1 MFHGIHIEFGCKGL
15 AVATFLVTNL
25 SVETCSFRVL
35 QALRNGLQGGE
46 YDVWVVG
53 GQQFTTC
60 VDQVLVETSN
70 SSLKIIQLVGVNAGE
85 RVAVLTPSMYQ
96 ARYLHGKLCA
106 QATKSRMVGFVTSY
120 PFSNTVLSQ
129 NLNAFILGVKSY
141 DPGISVVV
149 GVTGSFLNPVAER
162 KAAEILLDANV
173 DCIAQQQNG
182 LTVNM
187 VADEAKIW
195 SMGYVTD
202 ARVFSGSERVIS
214 SVQLDWGHSVLNI
227 TRSLING
234 TWIPNLYLEQGY
246 ASGTVGLSGYST
258 LMPTEWRTVIDETIL
273 LFENE
278 SLNVFCTPN
287 FSDPRYFSNPA
298 HIYSPSP
305 NVTCLN
311 PLGVSRMLG
320 IMAETQIL
328 VDFTTRSPYNILVM
342 RWTMPGVIVLVVF
355 LGLVIL
361 AAIGSMVD
369 VIVQRKTPIYR
380 ASSPLFCILILTGIL
395 ICAIAPLF
403 MIGERSKCSCM
414 APWWLLG
421 VGHALI
427 FSCLMA
433 KNWRIWRIFNSGHF
447 KVVAIM
453 DTQLLFRWVGGIVSL
468 EIIILTLWTIF
479 DPQLPQVVVN
489 PELKYDEKQQMC
501 FSKSGKSI
509 GLSTHLAYSIAVL
522 IPLTFLSYLT
532 RAAREEYRESRA
544 IAMTVLTSVIVHLV
558 AIGVLIAMP
567 SDFQIY
573 FYIFTFGVLLL
584 LVVIEITF
592 FLPKV
597 WSTHFPSSSGV
608 SDPANSA
615 SQGISFL
622 QSQSPPHSMTGF
634 ETYRSGHGSRNVD
647 PSNSFGGA

>member
-1 MFHGIHIEFGCKGL
+1 M
-15 AVATFLVTNL
+15 ATFLITNI
-25 SVETCSFRVL
+25 SVETCPSRVL
-35 QALRNGLQGGE
+35 QALGDGLQGDA

-53 GQQFTTC
+53 GQQFTNC
-60 VDQVLVETSN
+60 IDQILAETRN
-70 SSLKIIQLVGVNAGE
+70 SSFKIIQLVGVNAGE
-85 RVAVLTPSMYQ
+85 RVAALTPSMYQ

-106 QATKSRMVGFVTSY
+106 QATKSRTVGFVTSY

-129 NLNAFILGVKSY
+129 SLNAFILGVRSY

-162 KAAEILLDANV
+162 KAAEILLEEKV

-214 SVQLDWGHSVLNI
+214 SIQLDWRHSVLNV
-227 TRSLING
+227 TRSIIND
-234 TWIPNLYLEQGY
+234 TWIPNLYLEEGY
-246 ASGTVGLSGYST
+246 ATHTVALSGYST
-258 LMPTEWRTVIDETIL
+258 IMPTEWRTVIDETIL
-273 LFENE
+273 LFENG
-278 SLNVFCTPN
+278 SLNVFCTPDFN
-287 FSDPRYFSNPA
+287 DPHYFSNPQ
-298 HIYSPSP
+298 HVYSPSP

-311 PLGVSRMLG
+311 SLGVSRMLG
-320 IMAETQIL
+320 IMSDTKIL
-328 VDFTTRSPYNILVM
+328 VDFSNRSPYNILVM
-342 RWTMPGVIVLVVF
+342 RWTMPGVFVLVFF

-369 VIVQRKTPIYR
+369 VIVHRKTPIYR
-380 ASSPLFCILILTGIL
+380 ASSPLFCLLILTGIL
-395 ICAIAPLF
+395 ICAISPLF
-403 MIGERSKCSCM
+403 MIGERTKCSCM
-414 APWWLLG
+414 VPWWLLG
-421 VGHALI
+421 IGHALI

-468 EIIILTLWTIF
+468 EVLILILWTIL
-479 DPQLPQVVVN
+479 DPQLPKIDSN
-489 PELKYDEKQQMC
+489 PILKYDEKQQMC

-509 GLSTHLAYSIAVL
+509 GLSTHLAYSIAIL
-522 IPLTFLSYLT
+522 IPLTFMSYLT

-544 IAMTVLTSVIVHLV
+544 IAMTVLTSVIIHLV

-567 SDFQIY
+567 SHYQTY

-584 LVVIEITF
+584 LVVIEVTF

-597 WSTHFPSSSGV
+597 WSTHFPSSGI
-608 SDPANSA
+608 SDPANTT

-647 PSNSFGGA
+647 PSNSFGAP